1 MRTNR
6 NRMCLPSQ
14 VDPIRKATQSSS
26 SSRSFLTEI
35 NILKLAAQHKP
46 SASWGKNSKRKAK
59 MPAEIL
65 QSSESE
71 EESSEPGKM
80 VKKKKKKQE
89 KKNKKLIKN
98 KQEKKKNKKNKD
110 TKTKKKKDKKDEIED
125 PGKVAGKAMKTKVGN
140 KEKEDQDEK
149 KEQTGKR
156 KSFGGFK
163 VPLQDPAKLRFQT
176 MMEVFFETLVPKA
189 ATPKADPW
197 KAGLYTCM
205 SCVCMCCCCCC
216 CCCCV
221 GFVQTGRMVQ
231 VQYSYSWA
239 KDLETKKAHRKFFR
253 SKARKFL
260 KDKGLE

>member
-71 EESSEPGKM
+71 EESIEPGKM
-80 VKKKKKKQE
+80 VKKKKKQE

-98 KQEKKKNKKNKD
+98 KQEKKKNKR
-110 TKTKKKKDKKDEIED
+110 TKTQRLIRRRTRR
-125 PGKVAGKAMKTKVGN
+125 MKLRIQ
-140 KEKEDQDEK
+140 E
-149 KEQTGKR
+149 R
-156 KSFGGFK
+156 
-163 VPLQDPAKLRFQT
+163 LPAK
-176 MMEVFFETLVPKA
+176 P
-189 ATPKADPW
+189 
-197 KAGLYTCM
+197 
-205 SCVCMCCCCCC
+205 
-216 CCCCV
+216 
-221 GFVQTGRMVQ
+221 
-231 VQYSYSWA
+231 
-239 KDLETKKAHRKFFR
+239 
-253 SKARKFL
+253 
-260 KDKGLE
+260 